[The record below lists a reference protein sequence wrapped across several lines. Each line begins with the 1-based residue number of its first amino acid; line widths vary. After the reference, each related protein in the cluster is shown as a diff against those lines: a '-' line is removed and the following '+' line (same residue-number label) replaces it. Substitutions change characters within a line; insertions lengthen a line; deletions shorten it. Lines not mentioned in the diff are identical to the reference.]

1 MTSKHYD
8 VLVGGGGAAGVAAA
22 VGAASEGARTLL
34 VERFGFLGGAA
45 TNANVLAYCG
55 FWTQRDPPRMG
66 VRGVGAE
73 VLNELHHLGLDVT
86 PLRTPTE
93 NWIVA
98 LDPEA
103 VKLALD
109 RVAGRH
115 GVDCLLHSR
124 VVEAECAE
132 GRVQA
137 VVVADHAGMREITA
151 DAFVDTSGQADLV
164 ALAGGDVSIPPDE
177 VRQAASFPVRFGGI
191 PAGIVIDRA
200 AVREAIAR
208 LDGEE
213 PGIRVR
219 PEGGMFFRLPIS
231 ADIWWL
237 GIYVLTDGLNGVSLT
252 RAEIAGRAMAW
263 RAQQAFKDA
272 VPGFAGAYISG
283 TGPQVGIRA
292 ARTATPRLHLRAEA
306 MLAGQLT
313 DDGVALGCWPAE
325 VHHGLSGSATT
336 GSAATGPTTFHMMQS
351 GRPRSTMCGSAD
363 APSAAIR
370 WSMARSAS
378 WGPPSRR
385 AMRPAWP
392 RRVPFRQAGRTAWP
406 RSVRPCCDKAR
417 SYEMEP

>member
-1 MTSKHYD
+1 MTSEHYD
-8 VLVGGGGAAGVAAA
+8 VLVVGGGAAGVAAA
-22 VGAASEGARTLL
+22 VGAAREGARTLL

-151 DAFVDTSGQADLV
+151 DAFVDASGQADLV

-237 GIYVLTDGLNGVSLT
+237 GIDVLTDGLNGASLT

-325 VHHGLSGSATT
+325 VHHGLSGARYDRIGGD
-336 GSAATGPTTFHMMQS
+336 GSYHVPYDAIRAAAFDNVWLGGRAIGCDPLVYGSLRVMGTAFATGHAAGVAAACSVQT
-351 GRPRSTMCGSAD
+351 GRENGVAEVR
-363 APSAAIR
+363 AALL
-370 WSMARSAS
+370 
-378 WGPPSRR
+378 
-385 AMRPAWP
+385 
-392 RRVPFRQAGRTAWP
+392 RQGAII
-406 RSVRPCCDKAR
+406 
-417 SYEMEP
+417 